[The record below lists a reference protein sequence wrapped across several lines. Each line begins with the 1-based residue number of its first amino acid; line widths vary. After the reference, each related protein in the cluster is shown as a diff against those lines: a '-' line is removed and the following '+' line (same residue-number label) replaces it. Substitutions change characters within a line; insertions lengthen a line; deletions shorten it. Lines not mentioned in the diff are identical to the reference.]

1 MAWNKQSSSNGGLKK
16 MKKFSKSWASSKKPS
31 KQRKY
36 RLNAPLNIKRKFLS
50 VHLSKEL
57 KLKYKT
63 RNIVIRK
70 NDKVKILRGQFK
82 GKTGMI
88 IKVITKK
95 AKVFIEGIE
104 NNKKDGTKTYYPIEP
119 SNIMITELNLT
130 DKRRKI
136 GKNE

>member
-1 MAWNKQSSSNGGLKK
+1 
-16 MKKFSKSWASSKKPS
+16 MKKFSKSWISSKKPS

-36 RLNAPLNIKRKFLS
+36 RFNAPLNIKRKFLS

-57 KLKYKT
+57 KSKYKT
-63 RNIVIRK
+63 RNITIRK

-104 NNKKDGTKTYYPIEP
+104 NSKKDGTKTYYPLEP
-119 SNIMITELNLT
+119 SNIMITELDLT

>member
-1 MAWNKQSSSNGGLKK
+1 
-16 MKKFSKSWASSKKPS
+16 MKKFSKSWISSKKPS

-57 KLKYKT
+57 ILKYKT
-63 RNIVIRK
+63 RNVTIKK

-82 GKTGMI
+82 GKIGKI

-95 AKVFIEGIE
+95 AKVFVEGIE
-104 NNKKDGTKTYYPIEP
+104 NNKRDGTKTYYPLEP
-119 SNIMITELNLT
+119 SNLMITELDLT

-136 GKNE
+136 GKNG